1 MGSFWAAVIVIGVVA
16 VSFEGI
22 VRIIKASKSASG
34 SKKLLERISLLE
46 AELSEDEQL
55 LEDAV
60 SRIEVLER
68 IVTDDKYSLGK
79 EIDDLASGQGG

>member
-1 MGSFWAAVIVIGVVA
+1 MGSFWITVMVVGIIA

-22 VRIIKASKSASG
+22 VRIINASKAASG
-34 SKKLLERISLLE
+34 SKRFLERMSTLE
-46 AELSEDEQL
+46 EDLSENEQL

-60 SRIEVLER
+60 ARIEVLER

-79 EIDDLASGQGG
+79 QIDDLARG

>member
-1 MGSFWAAVIVIGVVA
+1 MGSFWVTVLVLGIIAI
-16 VSFEGI
+16 SFEGI
-22 VRIIKASKSASG
+22 IRIIKASKAASG
-34 SKKLLERISLLE
+34 SKKLLVRIGELE
-46 AELSEDEQL
+46 TDLSENEQM

-79 EIDDLASGQGG
+79 KIDDLARG